1 METNNNL
8 GALLPINESNG
19 NQAVNAR
26 DLHVFLEVGRDFTNW
41 MKDQIGRCD
50 LVEGQDYEVFKYDYQ
65 GRPLAQKG
73 ESDNQHVSKTEYAL
87 SINAAKEI
95 SMMSQTEKGKQ
106 ARRYFIACEEKLK
119 EVAAKGY
126 IPPKQQPSQDQ
137 FSIAQKFEA
146 AEAAARFLN
155 LNNIGKVR
163 MAKAILDPLGI
174 PVPEYVTSAGQK
186 LPARDLLT
194 MHGIRIGS
202 AAFNK
207 IMHSKGLLVW
217 RERPSMSTKAK
228 VKKFASLTHEGTR
241 WGENA
246 DTIHSNKETQILYYV
261 DKFHDLLVYLDM
273 AE

>member
-26 DLHVFLEVGRDFTNW
+26 DLHVFLEVGRDFSNW
-41 MKDQIGRCD
+41 MKDQIEKCD
-50 LVEGQDYEVFKYDYQ
+50 LVENQDYEVFAEKGENPKG
-65 GRPLAQKG
+65 GRP
-73 ESDNQHVSKTEYAL
+73 SKEYAL

-119 EVAAKGY
+119 EVTAKGY
-126 IPPKQQPSQDQ
+126 IPPRQQPSQDQ

-186 LPARDLLT
+186 LPARDLLA

-246 DTIHSNKETQILYYV
+246 DTIHSNKETQVLYYV